1 MFVLIVI
8 LGLISA
14 GVFLTGL
21 VRGTI
26 RVFADSLDREDTQ
39 PEAESHYASTAFIAV
54 VLSALTIASA
64 GVAPIFIYL
73 GPILAI
79 GTALGVG
86 LAFLA
91 EERQAAR

>member
-8 LGLISA
+8 FGLIAA

-21 VRGTI
+21 VRGTKSAFSEI
-26 RVFADSLDREDTQ
+26 ADEENAQ
-39 PEAESHYASTAFIAV
+39 PEGQGHYASTAFVAV
-54 VLSALTIASA
+54 VLSAISIAAA
-64 GVAPIFIYL
+64 GIAPIFIYL

-86 LAFLA
+86 LAFLT
-91 EERQAAR
+91 EERRSVR